1 MAEENINI
9 EDDAISLDDIN
20 GEGEDINVNG
30 IVDYVYERYKR
41 AEDYRETDE
50 DRWLRAYRNYRGLY
64 GPDVQFTEAEKSR
77 VFVKTTKTKTLAAYA
92 QIVDVLFANKKF
104 PITVTSTPVPEG
116 VDDTAHLGI
125 PGEEQL
131 QSPYGFPGDG
141 NELLPGATEAT
152 PMSGGAKLGG
162 LKDEYMGAN
171 LLSGKARL
179 PNQPEIHPANETAR
193 RMEKLIHDQ
202 GDW

>member
-1 MAEENINI
+1 MA
-9 EDDAISLDDIN
+9 DDAKDTASTLPP
-20 GEGEDINVNG
+20 EDAPG
-30 IVDYVYERYKR
+30 IVGYVLEKYNEAKQARYTH
-41 AEDYRETDE
+41 EQ
-50 DRWLRAYRNYRGLY
+50 RWLKAFKNYRGIY
-64 GPDVQFTEAEKSR
+64 DSSTQFRSTEKSK
-77 VFVKTTKTKTLAAYA
+77 VFVKITKTKVLAAYG

-104 PITVTSTPVPEG
+104 PITVTSTPIPEG

-171 LLSGKARL
+171 LLSGKARM
-179 PNQPEIHPANETAR
+179 PNQPEIHPASETAR
-193 RMEKLIHDQ
+193 SM
-202 GDW
+202 